1 MAKAS
6 KKRYCNYYGAYFCKS
21 CHKGDKMVIPALLV
35 KRWDRSKYEVCR
47 DARNFLRENM
57 EKPIID
63 LTAANPG
70 LYAEVPAL
78 QSAHDVR
85 IRFSMMKDYIHHCP
99 DTDELLRKLDDRR
112 YYMDNVE
119 LYALRDLIRISEKG
133 EKFVKELEA
142 TCTSY
147 TKHISEECT
156 VSRPSSRP
164 RYSSRVSSIVDL
176 V

>member
-1 MAKAS
+1 
-6 KKRYCNYYGAYFCKS
+6 
-21 CHKGDKMVIPALLV
+21 MVIPALLV